1 MDKDDL
7 NKAIKRIEKEQER
20 NLRNRKK
27 AIERGD
33 VKGEIG
39 LSEKISDYKTVLW
52 ALGVSQIAI
61 PKGFESHIMN
71 RFLKIE

>member
-1 MDKDDL
+1 MNKDDL
-7 NKAIKRIEKEQER
+7 KRAINRIEKEQER

-52 ALGVSQIAI
+52 ALGVSQIAAS
-61 PKGFESHIMN
+61 KDFESHIMN
-71 RFLKIE
+71 RFTKIE